1 MVSRKFLLANLHLS
15 SSVLEITRTRLG
27 WATNVIVWSKTGI
40 KKLGSSNQGGLLE
53 VVESFFA
60 KRTEESVLVETCVL
74 SFVLLELK

>member
-1 MVSRKFLLANLHLS
+1 MGHECDRVVQN
-15 SSVLEITRTRLG
+15 
-27 WATNVIVWSKTGI
+27 WY